1 MTKFYTGK
9 GDDGRTGL
17 LGERRVHKYHPRIQA
32 VGAIDEATAHLGMA
46 RSHSRRKELDAL
58 VKDIQRDLYKMMS
71 LVSALP
77 ENAGS
82 FPGIERG
89 RVDWLEEQIE
99 RFGAGAEAPQAFILP
114 GDTPGA
120 AAFAVARTVVRRAER
135 HAVKLQDE
143 GLIDA
148 PEVLAYLN
156 RLSSLCFVLELYELD
171 APPTLAK
178 DEA

>member
-1 MTKFYTGK
+1 MTTYYTGK
-9 GDDGRTGL
+9 GDDGTTGL
-17 LGERRVHKYHPRIQA
+17 LGKERVPKHHPRIKA
-32 VGAIDEATAHLGMA
+32 VGAIDEASAFLGMA
-46 RSHSRRKELDAL
+46 RSHARRADLDGVIKA
-58 VKDIQRDLYKMMS
+58 VQRDLYRIMPVITATEES
-71 LVSALP
+71 
-77 ENAGS
+77 EER

-99 RFGAGAEAPQAFILP
+99 GFGKDTEAPQAFILP

-120 AAFAVARTVVRRAER
+120 AAFAVARTVTRRAER
-135 HAVKLQDE
+135 HVVQLQDE

-148 PEVLAYLN
+148 PEILAYLN
-156 RLSSLCFVLELYELD
+156 RLSSLCFVLELYEMD

>member
-17 LGERRVHKYHPRIQA
+17 LGEKRVHKYHPRIQA

-46 RSHSRRKELDAL
+46 RSHSRRRELDAL

-99 RFGAGAEAPQAFILP
+99 RFGAGTEAPQAFILP